1 MSQAV
6 KSSHMPT
13 KLVYLLLFFSLAAC
27 SLYDVVED
35 CVQEQLVYACRN
47 DEAFARETEHAFDF
61 KQCMRTRERA
71 SIRMVCAKGLAGK

>member
-1 MSQAV
+1 
-6 KSSHMPT
+6 
-13 KLVYLLLFFSLAAC
+13 
-27 SLYDVVED
+27 VED

-47 DEAFARETEHAFDF
+47 DEAFARETERSFDF